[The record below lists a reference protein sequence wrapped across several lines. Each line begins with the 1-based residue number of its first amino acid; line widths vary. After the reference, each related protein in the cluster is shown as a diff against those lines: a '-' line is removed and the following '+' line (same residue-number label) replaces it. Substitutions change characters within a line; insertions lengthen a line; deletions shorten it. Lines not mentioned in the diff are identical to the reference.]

1 MKTVHKFPILYG
13 KALELMLDPEAK
25 IVLVDTDWESDKPA
39 IWIEKDLSRG
49 PEFAVRTRFEVY
61 GTGHDIP
68 HNAKHVGSFRTPP
81 YVWHLYQVPVEHYTN
96 EQLQETGD
104 L

>member
-13 KALELMLDPEAK
+13 KAIELMLDPASK
-25 IVLVDTDWESDKPA
+25 VVLVGKDWASKSLC
-39 IWIEKDLSRG
+39 IWIELDKSRG
-49 PEFAVRTRFEVY
+49 PEFAVRTKFEIY

-68 HNAKHVGSFRTPP
+68 HNAKHIGSYVDDP
-81 YVWHLYQVPVEHYTN
+81 YVWHLYQVPVEYYTN
-96 EQLQETGD
+96 EQLQEMGD